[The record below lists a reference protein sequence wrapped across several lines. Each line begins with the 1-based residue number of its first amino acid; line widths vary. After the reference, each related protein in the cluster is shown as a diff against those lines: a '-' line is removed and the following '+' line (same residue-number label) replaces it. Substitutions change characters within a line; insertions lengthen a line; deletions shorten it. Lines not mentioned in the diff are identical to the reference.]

1 MPKLT
6 ILLSSLY
13 NKSFPH
19 FAKKSEELDAAGAV
33 DGVEG
38 MRNGRDLKKGDH
50 PATPGKSVN
59 RPLREGEGSPLHTI

>member
-38 MRNGRDLKKGDH
+38 M
-50 PATPGKSVN
+50 
-59 RPLREGEGSPLHTI
+59 